1 MRDITASE
9 LLDSQND
16 KVVIFLDNKITADKA
31 KPIPLNEYIKRMKN
45 LGFDDDQVYGMIL
58 SLLKRGIIDIELP
71 EPTKPM
77 VGFIRYEF

>member
-1 MRDITASE
+1 MRDITTSE

-45 LGFDDDQVYGMIL
+45 LGFDDDQVYGMII
-58 SLLKRGIIDIELP
+58 SLLKRGIIDIKSTKLT
-71 EPTKPM
+71 EPT
-77 VGFIRYEF
+77 VGFLRYEF